1 MPYRLQKDG
10 MGYVVKNVV
19 SGKVF
24 SRHPLPKKRAEAQLR
39 LLEMIE
45 HHKR

>member
-1 MPYRLQKDG
+1 MPYRLERKG
-10 MGYVVKNVV
+10 MGYVVKNVE

-24 SRHPLPKKRAEAQLR
+24 SRRPIPKKRAEAQLR

-45 HHKR
+45 SRKR